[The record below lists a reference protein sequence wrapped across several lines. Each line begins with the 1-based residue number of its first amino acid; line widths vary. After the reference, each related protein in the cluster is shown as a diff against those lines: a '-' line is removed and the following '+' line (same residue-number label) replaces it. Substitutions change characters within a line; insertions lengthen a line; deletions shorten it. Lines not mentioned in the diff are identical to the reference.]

1 MQFLHDRL
9 YLSSVL
15 LLVRATSAEQVKH
28 AAFIPLVPFV
38 KQPLSV
44 TLDAFNIGMNI
55 ISTKAPSFSVT
66 NNWERLLKII
76 SETLY

>member
-15 LLVRATSAEQVKH
+15 LLVRATSASAEQVKH

-38 KQPLSV
+38 KQSLSV
-44 TLDAFNIGMNI
+44 TLDAFNIGMKRHFNK
-55 ISTKAPSFSVT
+55 SPLLFSH
-66 NNWERLLKII
+66 
-76 SETLY
+76 

>member
-44 TLDAFNIGMNI
+44 TLDAFNIGMKRHFNK
-55 ISTKAPSFSVT
+55 SPLLFSH
-66 NNWERLLKII
+66 
-76 SETLY
+76 